1 MNYLLIIAV
10 IIVVLLTILLFKLIK
25 NIVKAL
31 IYTLLIFIIISGV
44 FSYFLI
50 KDMRDF
56 SKGMSEN
63 TAIFLLK
70 ENDVIVTGFTISK
83 LNVSTAKALNNID
96 KYNSYYKDMEYNK
109 ILGNHYKLFIVDI
122 KAYPESQEFDL
133 NYVKKVF
140 KGEQNIV
147 NLIEEAEN
155 IPNNPAKS
163 FMLLVINNMR
173 KDPLYLIKESK
184 KSNLLIYPESF
195 MFKVL
200 QYTIKEK

>member
-163 FMLLVINNMR
+163 FMLLVINNMK

-184 KSNLLIYPESF
+184 KSNLLIYPKSF

-200 QYTIKEK
+200 KYTIKEK